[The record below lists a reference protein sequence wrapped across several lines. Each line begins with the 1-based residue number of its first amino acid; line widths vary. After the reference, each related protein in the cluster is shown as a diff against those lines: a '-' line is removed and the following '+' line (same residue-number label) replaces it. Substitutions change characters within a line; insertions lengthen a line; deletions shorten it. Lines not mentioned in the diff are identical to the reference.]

1 MALPRIVIVGRPNV
15 GKSSLLNLLARSRIS
30 IVDPRAGITRD
41 RVTAIIEYD
50 ERYLELIDTGGIGI
64 VDDDNLE
71 NHVEQQIDFAIERA
85 TVIVFIVDARAGINP
100 LDRRVA
106 ERLRRL
112 DVPVVLVANKV
123 DADNITPEAAQFI
136 RLGYGEPLCT
146 SARERRGRREL
157 LDRLVSQIDPQTTG
171 APAQPVMRLAI
182 VGKRNTGKSTLVN
195 TLAGE
200 QRVIVSETPGTTRDA
215 IDVRFTKDGREFIA
229 IDTAGVRKKK
239 SMSDIDFYS
248 YTRALRSIR
257 RADVVMHLIDSTVQ
271 VSAVDIKLSLAILN
285 EYKPLVIAVNKWD
298 LVRGRAQPA
307 DYGEYLTQLLP
318 AVRYAPI
325 SFITA
330 LTGKNVDAAVD
341 QALIQFRQAHTRV
354 TTGRLN
360 AALEAILAARGP
372 SPKRGTKPVK
382 IYYATQ
388 ADVAPPTVVFFCN
401 DPGLVRDEYRR
412 FMENRLREILP
423 FKEVP
428 MRLLFRP
435 HRERRVKPD

>member
-41 RVTAIIEYD
+41 RVTAIIEHD
-50 ERYLELIDTGGIGI
+50 ERYLELIDTGGVGI
-64 VDDDNLE
+64 VDDDHLE
-71 NHVEQQIDFAIERA
+71 SHVEQQIDFAIERA
-85 TVIVFIVDARAGINP
+85 AVVVFIVDARAGINP

-106 ERLRRL
+106 KRLRRL

-123 DADNITPEAAQFI
+123 DADNVTPEAAQFI

-215 IDVRFTKDGREFIA
+215 IDVRFTKDEREFIA

-271 VSAVDIKLSLAILN
+271 VSTVDIKLSLAILN
-285 EYKPLVIAVNKWD
+285 EYKPVVIAVNKWD